1 MKVLKRI
8 FIFCLILIVFL
19 CCIFF
24 IVDRYNAQKAES
36 QFYTY
41 IKETQEAKRNYE
53 EIGYE
58 FTNINNKEID
68 YSEIVS
74 LDNTVISI
82 NDFLLEYSEYSLS
95 LFIEI
100 PEVIKEDEFHI
111 WYLDKN
117 TSTILKNSSD
127 YSKIYLNNGL
137 ILDDK
142 AEIKYDNES
151 NKYLLN
157 GYYKTFIDVDV
168 PFYLL
173 YRNYDMINKTDNYK
187 IHLIWEYDN
196 VVGVLF
202 EIIK

>member
-117 TSTILKNSSD
+117 NSTILKNSSD